1 MAGTPTFWN
10 RVKFKGENKTF
21 RAKSPLH
28 DSTEEIYFGS
38 SSHRPEFNYV
48 TRERLEPA
56 IEVDEQCK
64 VLESLES
71 DVHDTK
77 WALRRIPTVN

>member
-1 MAGTPTFWN
+1 MSSD
-10 RVKFKGENKTF
+10 RVKFKRENKTI
-21 RAKSPLH
+21 RAKRQLH
-28 DSTEEIYFGS
+28 DSTEENFGN

-48 TRERLEPA
+48 TRERLEPT

-77 WALRRIPTVN
+77 WALWRIPTMNQAEYNH